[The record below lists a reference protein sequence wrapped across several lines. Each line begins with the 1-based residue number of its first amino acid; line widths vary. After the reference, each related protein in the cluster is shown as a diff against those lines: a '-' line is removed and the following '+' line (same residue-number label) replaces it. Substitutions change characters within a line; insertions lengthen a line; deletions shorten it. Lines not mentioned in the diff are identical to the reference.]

1 VWVDGKR
8 VVDNYR
14 CTTIDEDKLYID
26 AQRASDAITARSGL
40 PRVYHWPVI

>member
-14 CTTIDEDKLYID
+14 CTTIDEDKIYME
-26 AQRASDAITARSGL
+26 AQAAGEAIVARVGL
-40 PRVYHWPVI
+40 PIKSRWPVV